1 MSKNAK
7 CCCSAHLLELTGVDI
22 PSHTM
27 GPRNQ
32 PRQKLAG
39 TWLRGVILQPYVIV
53 FEVIVL
59 KNTIRIIKIHVQF
72 VLLAI
77 VFKNTI
83 LIFMFALQFRPH

>member
-1 MSKNAK
+1 
-7 CCCSAHLLELTGVDI
+7 
-22 PSHTM
+22 M

-32 PRQKLAG
+32 PRQKLAD

-53 FEVIVL
+53 PEVIVL
-59 KNTIRIIKIHVQF
+59 KNTIRIIKFHVLI
-72 VLLAI
+72 VLLAV